1 MAKRKKRKIWLKVE
15 ALTELGCTVRPVCAA
30 DVWCRPQTN
39 ELAFLKFLSGEPQ
52 HGYVVTVPNVLGQEI
67 ILGKINGRIVR
78 SKKRYGML
86 LLQVV
91 EAMDSPKYG
100 VKSFIREST
109 DFESGEKKQ
118 SKIINIR
125 NFRKTS
131 GKW

>member
-30 DVWCRPQTN
+30 DVWCRPQNN
-39 ELAFLKFLSGEPQ
+39 ERAFYNSLSGEPQ
-52 HGYVVTVPNVLGQEI
+52 HGYVVTVPNVLDQEI

-78 SKKRYGML
+78 SKKKYGAL

-91 EAMDSPKYG
+91 EAMGSPEYG
-100 VKSFIREST
+100 VKSFIRETT
-109 DFESGEKKQ
+109 DFESGKKKQ
-118 SKIINIR
+118 SEIINIR